1 MSRSRGSCKEASSP
15 RPGRSCSA
23 VFEGRDRRLGL
34 PRVPRES
41 IWTHMDRSAWLA
53 PLAGQT
59 ILVVEDEAFISLDI
73 ETMLKEA
80 GANVVTARDQRVGL
94 LAADGAKLTAAV
106 LDVRLGPDSV
116 DPICERLARRCVP
129 FLFLTGDSGSAVQKW
144 APAPILSKPF
154 DGRVLIGGLVG
165 LLVTGGDKLDLADEA
180 RIDFITFRA
189 EIRLARQEGLVGDLT
204 RREQDP
210 RSADGLLRIMRE
222 SLDLL
227 HVHRQRLAIGAGE
240 VRH

>member
-1 MSRSRGSCKEASSP
+1 
-15 RPGRSCSA
+15 
-23 VFEGRDRRLGL
+23 
-34 PRVPRES
+34 
-41 IWTHMDRSAWLA
+41 MDRSAWLA

-94 LAADGAKLTAAV
+94 LAADGANLTAAV

-129 FLFLTGDSGSAVQKW
+129 FLFLTGDSGLAVQ
-144 APAPILSKPF
+144 
-154 DGRVLIGGLVG
+154 
-165 LLVTGGDKLDLADEA
+165 
-180 RIDFITFRA
+180 
-189 EIRLARQEGLVGDLT
+189 RQESLVGDLT

-227 HVHRQRLAIGAGE
+227 HVHRQRLAIGVGE